1 MAYTPTRRSLRR
13 QLRLAQLGGLACFA
27 LLAFLAAS
35 PVTRA
40 QTPARFTE
48 LTVERL
54 NIVES
59 DGRVRMVLAN
69 GARQADSVV
78 QGVVLAPGRQRPAGM
93 IFFNEEGTEVG
104 GLVFSGRRV
113 DGQVQASG
121 SLTFDRYNQDQTIQ
135 LHYGE
140 RGTDYLAGVRVIDRP
155 ATSLASVKELLDRRE
170 ATADPQA
177 RTAIEAE
184 MMATM
189 GIAVERTFVGRMT
202 DGRAALVLSD
212 AQSRPRLV
220 LSVEPDGTARVRF
233 LDAAGAVVREVT
245 P

>member
-1 MAYTPTRRSLRR
+1 MAYTRTRRSLRR
-13 QLRLAQLGGLACFA
+13 QLQLTQLGMLACFA
-27 LLAFLAAS
+27 LLAFLAVS

-40 QTPARFTE
+40 QSPARFTE

-69 GARQADSVV
+69 GARQADTVV

-135 LHYGE
+135 MHCGE
-140 RGTDYLAGVRVIDRP
+140 RGTDYLAGVRVIESP
-155 ATSLASVKELLDRRE
+155 LHLLGVREGPHGPSGGDRR
-170 ATADPQA
+170 P
-177 RTAIEAE
+177 
-184 MMATM
+184 
-189 GIAVERTFVGRMT
+189 
-202 DGRAALVLSD
+202 
-212 AQSRPRLV
+212 
-220 LSVEPDGTARVRF
+220 
-233 LDAAGAVVREVT
+233 
-245 P
+245 

>member
-1 MAYTPTRRSLRR
+1 
-13 QLRLAQLGGLACFA
+13 
-27 LLAFLAAS
+27 
-35 PVTRA
+35 
-40 QTPARFTE
+40 
-48 LTVERL
+48 
-54 NIVES
+54 
-59 DGRVRMVLAN
+59 VLAN
-69 GARQADSVV
+69 GARQADSVG
-78 QGVVLAPGRQRPAGM
+78 QGAVLAPGRQRPAGM

-170 ATADPQA
+170 ATSAPQA

-202 DGRAALVLSD
+202 DGPAALVLSD

-220 LSVEPDGTARVRF
+220 LSVESNGTARVRF
-233 LDAAGAVVREVT
+233 LDEAGAVVREVA